1 MRNILDV
8 VREKS
13 VEEGDCWLWT
23 GYCNDGIPSTS
34 NSGKAY
40 RVARLIAIRLNM
52 PVDGK
57 VAYMKCGNKMC
68 VNPDHVGLMSRNAY
82 SAKNIKKM
90 TETISWKM
98 KQKRIARARS
108 KLTMDDV
115 IAIRSAEGITQ
126 RALAAKY
133 GVDQKVIL
141 RVLKGQSWN
150 DHSPMGMMAMQL
162 R

>member
-1 MRNILDV
+1 
-8 VREKS
+8 
-13 VEEGDCWLWT
+13 
-23 GYCNDGIPSTS
+23 
-34 NSGKAY
+34 
-40 RVARLIAIRLNM
+40 M

-68 VNPDHVGLMSRNAY
+68 VNPAHVGLTSRKAT
-82 SAKNIKKM
+82 SAKSAKKM

-108 KLTMDDV
+108 KLTMDDA
-115 IAIRSAEGITQ
+115 IAIRAAEGITQ

-133 GVDQKVIL
+133 GVDQKVIH
-141 RVLKGQSWN
+141 RILKGQSWN